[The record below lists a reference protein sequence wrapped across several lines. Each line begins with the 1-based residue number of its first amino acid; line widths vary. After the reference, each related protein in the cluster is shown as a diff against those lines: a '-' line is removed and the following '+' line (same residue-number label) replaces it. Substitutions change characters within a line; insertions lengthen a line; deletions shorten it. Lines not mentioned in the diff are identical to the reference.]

1 MLAWYRTFVGQ
12 TGSWTCGGKEEGL
25 VSSCR
30 SARTANHRVRISAK
44 PTQIAARAGRIG
56 SNSNMTRSETEVRL
70 RADRARSSKQVRRR
84 EMQPHFIRYAPNGRM
99 SKNSSAPNRIRSAL
113 STLHA
118 HYTTQTP
125 LLTPPA
131 MQRTVPTC
139 ALIR

>member
-30 SARTANHRVRISAK
+30 SARAANHRVRISAK

-70 RADRARSSKQVRRR
+70 RAESQLETGETSRDAASLHPLRRKWKDV
-84 EMQPHFIRYAPNGRM
+84 Q
-99 SKNSSAPNRIRSAL
+99 K
-113 STLHA
+113 
-118 HYTTQTP
+118 
-125 LLTPPA
+125 
-131 MQRTVPTC
+131 
-139 ALIR
+139 